1 MVMQYPGPFDQARG
15 RIYMLA
21 ENLERAHYVNELI
34 LQLLQDES
42 ECSVSIGAHPDS
54 IVGVHYESQDQ
65 VEAIMALKII
75 AALNDIQGIN
85 A

>member
-15 RIYMLA
+15 RIYTLA

-42 ECSVSIGAHPDS
+42 ECSVSIGTNPCTE
-54 IVGVHYESQDQ
+54 VYYESQDQ
-65 VEAIMALKII
+65 VEAITALKII
-75 AALNDIQGIN
+75 AALNDIQGIS

>member
-15 RIYMLA
+15 RIYTLA
-21 ENLERAHYVNELI
+21 ENLEQSYHINELI

-42 ECSVSIGAHPDS
+42 ECRVSIGTNPCTE
-54 IVGVHYESQDQ
+54 VYYESQDQ
-65 VEAIMALKII
+65 TDAITTLKII